1 MITLVLGMLLMTAFA
16 HADEV
21 SFPTG
26 DGGVVHADL
35 YGTGGRGVVLAHGMR
50 FDKASWKDQAT
61 QLASAGFRVAAIDFR
76 GYGKSH
82 GGPKSHSPRDEMYL
96 DVLAAV
102 DYLREHG
109 VKSVAVIGASM
120 GGGAS
125 ANAAVKAKPGAID
138 RLILLAP
145 APIESPERI
154 AAPKLFISAQGDPI
168 TPQVREQFQKAPEPK
183 EILILDGSAHAQFLF
198 GTDQGGRLMK
208 AILKFLSAAPSPSS
222 KPAQ

>member
-1 MITLVLGMLLMTAFA
+1 M
-16 HADEV
+16 
-21 SFPTG
+21 
-26 DGGVVHADL
+26 VHADL
-35 YGTGGRGVVLAHGMR
+35 YGAGSRGVVLAHGMR

-109 VKSVAVIGASM
+109 AKSVAVIGASM

-154 AAPKLFISAQGDPI
+154 AAPKLFISRAGRPDHAPGAGTISESAGAQGNTDTGRIGACSVPVRYRPGRTPDEGDPEV
-168 TPQVREQFQKAPEPK
+168 PVCRAFAAR
-183 EILILDGSAHAQFLF
+183 S
-198 GTDQGGRLMK
+198 RL
-208 AILKFLSAAPSPSS
+208 SRP
-222 KPAQ
+222 

>member
-1 MITLVLGMLLMTAFA
+1 
-16 HADEV
+16 
-21 SFPTG
+21 
-26 DGGVVHADL
+26 
-35 YGTGGRGVVLAHGMR
+35 MR
-50 FDKASWKDQAT
+50 FDRASWKDQAV

-82 GGPKSHSPRDEMYL
+82 AGPKSQSPRDEMYL

-109 VKSVAVIGASM
+109 AKTVAVIGASM

-125 ANAAVKAKPGAID
+125 ANAAVRAKAGAID

-154 AAPKLFISAQGDPI
+154 ATPKLFITAQGDPI
-168 TPQVREQFQKAPEPK
+168 APQVREQFQKAPEPK
-183 EILILDGSAHAQFLF
+183 EILILEGTAHAQFLF
-198 GTDQGGRLMK
+198 GTDQGERLMQ
-208 AILKFLSAAPSPSS
+208 AILKFLSAAPSPS

>member
-1 MITLVLGMLLMTAFA
+1 
-16 HADEV
+16 
-21 SFPTG
+21 
-26 DGGVVHADL
+26 
-35 YGTGGRGVVLAHGMR
+35 
-50 FDKASWKDQAT
+50 
-61 QLASAGFRVAAIDFR
+61 
-76 GYGKSH
+76 
-82 GGPKSHSPRDEMYL
+82 
-96 DVLAAV
+96 
-102 DYLREHG
+102 
-109 VKSVAVIGASM
+109 
-120 GGGAS
+120 
-125 ANAAVKAKPGAID
+125 VKAKPGAID

-198 GTDQGGRLMK
+198 VTDQGGRLMK